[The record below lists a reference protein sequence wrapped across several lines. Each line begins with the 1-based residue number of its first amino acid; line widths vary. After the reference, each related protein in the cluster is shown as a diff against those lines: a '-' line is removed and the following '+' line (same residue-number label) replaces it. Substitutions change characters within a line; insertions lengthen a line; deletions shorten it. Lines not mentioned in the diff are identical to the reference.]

1 MTHKDPLR
9 PKNNLYLH
17 FERGDSHHG
26 NIPINKPLK
35 LATDL
40 LRSLLQNN
48 FERMISRSI
57 VIITRRQF

>member
-1 MTHKDPLR
+1 MSRMIHKDPLR

-35 LATDL
+35 PCY
-40 LRSLLQNN
+40 RS
-48 FERMISRSI
+48 FEI
-57 VIITRRQF
+57 FAAK